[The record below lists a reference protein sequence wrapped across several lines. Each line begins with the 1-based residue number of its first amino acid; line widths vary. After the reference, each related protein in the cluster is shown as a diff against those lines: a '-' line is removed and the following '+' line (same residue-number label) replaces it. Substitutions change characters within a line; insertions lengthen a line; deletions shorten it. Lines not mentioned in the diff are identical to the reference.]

1 MVVPG
6 IDTRAVTKKIRE
18 KGSMLGKV
26 VIEGVDPESVP
37 LDDPNKRN
45 LVAEVSSK
53 VYEACF
59 DVACISNR
67 RELEYYIYVNGH
79 VLQCNRTF
87 YEQYIF
93 LLRNHCRKMQ
103 KHNIC
108 EALLVGS
115 LI

>member
-1 MVVPG
+1 MDVVVSG

-53 VYEACF
+53 VCEAGF
-59 DVACISNR
+59 DVACISNS
-67 RELEYYIYVNGH
+67 RELEYYINFMLMVLFCSVKGH
-79 VLQCNRTF
+79 FMN
-87 YEQYIF
+87 
-93 LLRNHCRKMQ
+93 
-103 KHNIC
+103 NIYFF
-108 EALLVGS
+108 
-115 LI
+115 

>member
-1 MVVPG
+1 MDVVVSG

-53 VYEACF
+53 VCEACF
-59 DVACISNR
+59 DVACISNS
-67 RELEYYIYVNGH
+67 RELEYYINFMLMVLFCSVKGH
-79 VLQCNRTF
+79 FMN
-87 YEQYIF
+87 
-93 LLRNHCRKMQ
+93 
-103 KHNIC
+103 NIYFF
-108 EALLVGS
+108 
-115 LI
+115 